1 MSGNKFLTRHVKVY
15 LNVLKKVEKKANA
28 LDEQLKQSA
37 LNELL
42 ISKLKCLSI
51 LNEVEMSC
59 NNKLNYV
66 QKMNFF
72 TEQMELVS
80 EETDKINKLV
90 RDIKSNNYILTT
102 TNKMVIDVFL
112 SLENNI
118 KEQLLL
124 SASLGDEL
132 KSETLY
138 TDSQIKD
145 FVVNVPDDIKD
156 GIIGK

>member
-1 MSGNKFLTRHVKVY
+1 
-15 LNVLKKVEKKANA
+15 
-28 LDEQLKQSA
+28 
-37 LNELL
+37 
-42 ISKLKCLSI
+42 
-51 LNEVEMSC
+51 
-59 NNKLNYV
+59 
-66 QKMNFF
+66 
-72 TEQMELVS
+72 
-80 EETDKINKLV
+80 
-90 RDIKSNNYILTT
+90 
-102 TNKMVIDVFL
+102 MVIDVFL